1 MEMNMTRLVLD
12 EDVKPLSEFRAHVT
26 SCLSQIRK
34 TRRRVVITHHGRSAA
49 VLLGVSEYESLMNK
63 MEILEDIRQAEDQL
77 SQGRGVSHA
86 TALKEVLA
94 RVKR

>member
-1 MEMNMTRLVLD
+1 MTRLVLD

-34 TRRRVVITHHGRSAA
+34 TRRPVVITHHGKSAA
-49 VLLGVSEYESLMNK
+49 VLMGVSEYEGLMSK
-63 MEILEDIRQAEDQL
+63 MEVLEDIRLAEDQL
-77 SQGRGVSHA
+77 AQGRGVSHE